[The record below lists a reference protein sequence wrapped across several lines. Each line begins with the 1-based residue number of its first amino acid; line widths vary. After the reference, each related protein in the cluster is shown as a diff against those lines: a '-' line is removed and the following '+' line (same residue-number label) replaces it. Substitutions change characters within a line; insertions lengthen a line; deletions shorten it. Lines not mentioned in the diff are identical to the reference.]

1 VNLAM
6 SAADTDLEVRGG
18 VLDSP
23 RLLAGPGR
31 EIPESLASHLDRLG
45 DPLGAVG
52 RTPPRDLIQ
61 GIRASGLRGRGG
73 GGFPVGEKLAAVAA
87 SSGVGNRAV
96 VVVNASE
103 SEPASAKDRL
113 LLSLRPH
120 LVIDGIQVAA
130 RAVGARKAYICVSQ
144 RSDQAV
150 RALRRALRERREAR
164 LLPVEVEVVL
174 AARTF
179 VGGDE
184 TALLSWIAGGAPSP
198 TVVPPLPA
206 QRGLAGRPTLVQ
218 NAESL
223 AHLALIARFGPE
235 WFRRVGT
242 KEEPG
247 TMLVTVSGCVTRAG
261 VYEVPIGVQ
270 LRDVLDSS
278 GWSGE
283 TGVILVGGYF
293 GSWVSRQDATEKD
306 LSRASLAT
314 CGAAPGAGVIVALP
328 KSACGV
334 KETAEVVD
342 WLAAESSGQC
352 GPCVHGLS
360 AVAACLGQL
369 ASPASARRADLG
381 RLARWCSE
389 IEGRGACRHPDGVI
403 KLVRSCLR
411 VFATEVEAHRSGRC
425 FGSYQGWLPLP
436 ATTQQVR

>member
-1 VNLAM
+1 
-6 SAADTDLEVRGG
+6 
-18 VLDSP
+18 
-23 RLLAGPGR
+23 
-31 EIPESLASHLDRLG
+31 
-45 DPLGAVG
+45 
-52 RTPPRDLIQ
+52 
-61 GIRASGLRGRGG
+61 
-73 GGFPVGEKLAAVAA
+73 VAA
-87 SSGVGNRAV
+87 SAGVRNHAV
-96 VVVNASE
+96 VVANASE

-120 LVIDGIQVAA
+120 LVIDGVEVAA

-144 RSDQAV
+144 RSDHAV
-150 RALRRALRERREAR
+150 RALRQALQERREAR
-164 LLPVEVEVVL
+164 LLPIEVEVVL
-174 AARTF
+174 AARAF

-206 QRGLAGRPTLVQ
+206 HRGLSGRPSLVQ

-223 AHLALIARFGPE
+223 AHLALIARFGPD
-235 WFRRVGT
+235 WFRKVGT
-242 KEEPG
+242 RDEPG
-247 TMLVTVSGCVTRAG
+247 TMLVTLSGCVTRAG
-261 VYEVPIGVQ
+261 VYEVPIGVP
-270 LRDVLDSS
+270 LRAVLDLG

-283 TGVILVGGYF
+283 TGVVLVGGYF
-293 GSWVSRQDATEKD
+293 GSWVNRQDAGEQE

-314 CGAAPGAGVIVALP
+314 CGAAPGAGVILALP
-328 KSACGV
+328 RSACGV

-360 AVAACLGQL
+360 AVAACVAQI

-381 RLARWCSE
+381 RLLRWCAE

-411 VFATEVEAHRSGRC
+411 VFAPEVEAHRGGRC

>member
-1 VNLAM
+1 VKLAR
-6 SAADTDLEVRGG
+6 SVADTDLAVRGG
-18 VLDSP
+18 VLGSP

-45 DPLGAVG
+45 DPLDAVG
-52 RTPPRDLIQ
+52 KTSPRDLIQ
-61 GIRASGLRGRGG
+61 RIRASGLRGRGG
-73 GGFPVGEKLAAVAA
+73 GGFSVGEKLAAVAA
-87 SSGVGNRAV
+87 SAGVRNHAV
-96 VVVNASE
+96 VVANASE

-120 LVIDGIQVAA
+120 LVIDGIEVAA

-144 RSDQAV
+144 RSDHAV
-150 RALRRALRERREAR
+150 RALQQALRERTEAR
-164 LLPVEVEVVL
+164 LRPIAVEVVP

-206 QRGLAGRPTLVQ
+206 HRGLSGRPTLVQ

-223 AHLALIARFGPE
+223 AHLALIARFGSE

-247 TMLVTVSGCVTRAG
+247 TMLVTVSGCVSRAG

-270 LRDVLDSS
+270 LRDVLDLS

-293 GSWVSRQDATEKD
+293 GSWVNRQDAGEKD

-360 AVAACLGQL
+360 AVAACLAQL
-369 ASPASARRADLG
+369 ASPASARRADLR
-381 RLARWCSE
+381 RLLRWCTE

-403 KLVRSCLR
+403 KLVRSCLQ
-411 VFATEVEAHRSGRC
+411 VFAPEVEAHRSGRC

-436 ATTQQVR
+436 ATTQPVR

>member
-1 VNLAM
+1 MNVATSPAAKDLAIR
-6 SAADTDLEVRGG
+6 AGFLG
-18 VLDSP
+18 SP

-31 EIPESLASHLDRLG
+31 EIPESLASHRDRLG
-45 DPLGAVG
+45 DPLGGAG
-52 RTPPRDLIQ
+52 KTSPRDLIQ
-61 GIRASGLRGRGG
+61 RIRASGLRGRGG
-73 GGFPVGEKLAAVAA
+73 GGFPVSEKLAAVAA
-87 SSGVGNRAV
+87 STGFRNQAV
-96 VVVNASE
+96 VVANASE

-120 LVIDGIQVAA
+120 LVIDGIEVAA
-130 RAVGARKAYICVSQ
+130 RAVGATRAYICVSQ
-144 RSDQAV
+144 RSDHVV
-150 RALRRALRERREAR
+150 RALQQALRERREAR
-164 LLPVEVEVVL
+164 LLPVAVEVVP

-184 TALLSWIAGGAPSP
+184 TALLSWIAGGAPRP

-206 QRGLAGRPTLVQ
+206 HRGLTGRPTLVQ

-223 AHLALIARFGPE
+223 AHLALISRFGPD

-261 VYEVPIGVQ
+261 VYEVPVGVR
-270 LRDVLDSS
+270 LSDVLDSS
-278 GWSGE
+278 GWSRE
-283 TGVILVGGYF
+283 TGVVLVGGYF
-293 GSWVSRQDATEKD
+293 GSWVNRQDAAEKD

-314 CGAAPGAGVIVALP
+314 CDAAPGAGVIVALP
-328 KSACGV
+328 ESACGV
-334 KETAEVVD
+334 KETAAVVD

-360 AVAACLGQL
+360 AVAACLAQL
-369 ASPASARRADLG
+369 ASPGTARRADIG
-381 RLARWCSE
+381 RLLRWCNE

-411 VFATEVEAHRSGRC
+411 VFAPEVEAHRSGRC
-425 FGSYQGWLPLP
+425 FGSYEGWLPLP
-436 ATTQQVR
+436 ATAQQVR